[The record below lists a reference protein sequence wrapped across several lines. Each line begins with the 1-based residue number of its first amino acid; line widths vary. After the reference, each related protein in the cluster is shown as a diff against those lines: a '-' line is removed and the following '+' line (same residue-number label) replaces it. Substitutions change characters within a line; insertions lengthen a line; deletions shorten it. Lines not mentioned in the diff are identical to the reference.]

1 MQKFAKEKEVLRLGR
16 SVCWGLVGLGL
27 GSWIV
32 FLKPGHGVWI
42 LSKNN
47 RKTLQVFRQG
57 SDRQNFPSLCVTWLF
72 MRWGSVIS
80 AELSVC
86 IGEAF
91 SPGWFSFWLPCQGPV
106 PFLCFSSLVIN
117 KSSMGRLLK
126 TMQILISHQ
135 KFPLLWHP
143 LMIFAWFSLSCDG
156 CKMMIFLPPALSPHL
171 LGGHWHFAVRNHF
184 VSYLFI
190 DILLYEFMNFYFF
203 QWFIVFT
210 VCSSFGAHIFPDL
223 ARESIWVLL
232 MSSQHFLSVSLF
244 FYSHKIPLAH
254 S

>member
-126 TMQILISHQ
+126 TMQILI
-135 KFPLLWHP
+135 L
-143 LMIFAWFSLSCDG
+143 IRNSLCFG
-156 CKMMIFLPPALSPHL
+156 IHWWFLPDSVFPVMVAKWWFFCLQH
-171 LGGHWHFAVRNHF
+171 
-184 VSYLFI
+184 YL
-190 DILLYEFMNFYFF
+190 
-203 QWFIVFT
+203 
-210 VCSSFGAHIFPDL
+210 HI
-223 ARESIWVLL
+223 
-232 MSSQHFLSVSLF
+232 
-244 FYSHKIPLAH
+244 Y
-254 S
+254 